1 MMEFPFSVAQNLN
14 ASAPSGSIVAVT
26 ARSLQELSRDSQQ
39 NAKAVLDVFGERSA
53 RAQKLK
59 GPITSFSKILSASDQ
74 VLYMQHEGNKALG
87 FIKVGKR
94 RLFIHHLGRM
104 REIVPLCVLDF
115 YVHES
120 CQRMGVGSKLFRHM
134 LARHAVHPSK
144 LAYDR
149 PSPKLIAF
157 LRKYY
162 NLTEFDKQNNNYVVF
177 HQYFR
182 SGNEPDPAADQVDEV
197 RNGRESLSQRPL
209 TARDRFGR
217 KIKKNGGGK
226 RKVKPVSPPKSIGAL
241 PGLNPL
247 VTSTTSSSN
256 VGTLP
261 SLGMSGASTHARSP
275 NGRPLNAVQSAAQRS
290 DMRKQQELRMSPMR
304 SEPRSGVSSNYGAL
318 PSLRGAAPLHPVA
331 PGGGNGFG
339 SQGPI
344 GGIGTTG
351 STMARSRSPENIQ
364 DLLRAAREENAFR
377 TGYPTGSPH
386 GGGGGGGSV
395 TSSGFDALARH
406 TRKSP
411 SHSSPFQPVQSS
423 QEQGQ
428 PRWKNTEQANRGLG
442 RLSPLNNSKY
452 SGNRTGS
459 FDGSQAMVS
468 PLGFDLGRKKSTIID
483 TGGGPYR
490 GAHPGLQPLSPSS
503 LRRSNTSNNHG
514 GQIGGD
520 VGGGSSYFPSPLRSK
535 LSPMMMAPG
544 LGTPQAQ
551 GARRQSGGVAAAIL
565 GSGSASQ
572 HSTYNSP
579 LGTAMPRYN
588 SEPRSGGVVGSRQR
602 LLF

>member
-1 MMEFPFSVAQNLN
+1 MEFPFSISQNLN
-14 ASAPSGSIVAVT
+14 RSAPSGSIVAVT
-26 ARSLQELSRDSQQ
+26 ARSLQELSRDGQQ

-59 GPITSFSKILSASDQ
+59 GPITSFSKILGASDQ

-94 RLFIHHLGRM
+94 RLFIHHQGRM
-104 REIVPLCVLDF
+104 KEIVPLCVLDF

-182 SGNEPDPAADQVDEV
+182 SSNESDPAADTAGEV

-226 RKVKPVSPPKSIGAL
+226 RKVKAVSPPKSIGAL

-247 VTSTTSSSN
+247 VTSTASSQ
-256 VGTLP
+256 VGVLP
-261 SLGMSGASTHARSP
+261 GVATQARSP
-275 NGRPLNAVQSAAQRS
+275 NERQFNAVQSAAQRS
-290 DMRKQQELRMSPMR
+290 DLRKQQELRMSPMR
-304 SEPRSGVSSNYGAL
+304 SEPRGGVSSNYGAL
-318 PSLRGAAPLHPVA
+318 PSLRGAAPLRTVHPVV
-331 PGGGNGFG
+331 PGGKSGFG
-339 SQGPI
+339 THGQAI
-344 GGIGTTG
+344 GGIGAS
-351 STMARSRSPENIQ
+351 STMANSRSPENIQ

-377 TGYPTGSPH
+377 TGYPTGSPR
-386 GGGGGGGSV
+386 GGGSGV

-411 SHSSPFQPVQSS
+411 SHSPFQAVQSY
-423 QEQGQ
+423 QAKDQ
-428 PRWKNTEQANRGLG
+428 PRRNAETTNRGLG
-442 RLSPLNNSKY
+442 RLSPLNNSNY
-452 SGNRTGS
+452 SGNRRGS
-459 FDGSQAMVS
+459 FDGSKAIGS
-468 PLGFDLGRKKSTIID
+468 PLGFDLGRQKPTIID
-483 TGGGPYR
+483 AGGGSYR

-503 LRRSNTSNNHG
+503 LRRSNNHG
-514 GQIGGD
+514 SQIG
-520 VGGGSSYFPSPLRSK
+520 VGGSSFPSPLRSK
-535 LSPMMMAPG
+535 LSPLAPG
-544 LGTPQAQ
+544 LGTPQGTQ
-551 GARRQSGGVAAAIL
+551 RQNNSVAAAIL
-565 GSGSASQ
+565 GGSGSQ

-579 LGTAMPRYN
+579 LGTAMPRYS